1 MSNLSKHLAEETN
14 GTDVPSG
21 YTFGRILLV
30 SALLLSFG
38 GLIWM
43 IAAFGSRNF
52 KDVDAQRADQRYK
65 IYDDVLQAN
74 QKTLNDPPSVLNK
87 EQGKIRVPLEDAIN
101 LTLRDI
107 NANKPHAAYPVQPT
121 NPAPNPAPPADA
133 KAPGG
138 QQQPGTANANNPV
151 LPKQG
156 DAAGSNAANGNPAPS
171 PTPPQGT
178 TNPR

>member
-1 MSNLSKHLAEETN
+1 MSNPLAPSN
-14 GTDVPSG
+14 TDVNQEIAPRG
-21 YTFGRILLV
+21 FTIGRYLLV
-30 SALLLSFG
+30 TALLLLFG

-43 IAAFGSRNF
+43 ITAFGARNF

-65 IYDDVLQAN
+65 IYGDVMQAN

-87 EQGKIRVPLEDAIN
+87 EQGKIRVPLPEAIN

-107 NANKPHAAYPVQPT
+107 NANKPHPAYPIQAT

-133 KAPGG
+133 NAPAG
-138 QQQPGTANANNPV
+138 QTQPGTANANNPV

-156 DAAGSNAANGNPAPS
+156 DAAGSNAANGNPSPS
-171 PTPPQGT
+171 PSPAPGM

>member
-1 MSNLSKHLAEETN
+1 MSNLTLPPN
-14 GTDVPSG
+14 PDVTAMPVPRG
-21 YTFGRILLV
+21 YTIGRYLLV
-30 SALLLSFG
+30 TALLLLFG

-43 IAAFGSRNF
+43 VTAFGSRSF
-52 KDVDAQRADQRYK
+52 KDVDAQRAEQRYK

-74 QKTLNDPPSVLNK
+74 QKAQNDPPSVLNK
-87 EQGKIRVPLEDAIN
+87 EQGKLRLPLGDAIN

-133 KAPGG
+133 NAPAG
-138 QQQPGTANANNPV
+138 QVPNTANANNPV
-151 LPKQG
+151 LPKQE
-156 DAAGSNAANGNPAPS
+156 DAAGSNAANGNPSPS
-171 PTPPQGT
+171 PSPAQGM

>member
-1 MSNLSKHLAEETN
+1 MSNLTAP
-14 GTDVPSG
+14 TDTDAIVQVVPRG
-21 YTFGRILLV
+21 FTTGRYLLIT
-30 SALLLSFG
+30 ALLLLFG

-43 IAAFGSRNF
+43 VIAFGARSF

-65 IYDDVLQAN
+65 IYDEVLQTS

-87 EQGKIRVPLEDAIN
+87 EQGKIRLPLGDAIN

-133 KAPGG
+133 QAPAG
-138 QQQPGTANANNPV
+138 QQPNTANANNPV
-151 LPKQG
+151 LPKQA
-156 DAAGSNAANGNPAPS
+156 DAAGSNAANGNPSPS
-171 PTPPQGT
+171 PSPAPGM

>member
-1 MSNLSKHLAEETN
+1 MSNLTAP
-14 GTDVPSG
+14 TDTDAPVQAVPRG
-21 YTFGRILLV
+21 FTTGRYLLV
-30 SALLLSFG
+30 TALLLLFG

-43 IAAFGSRNF
+43 VTAFGSRSF

-65 IYDDVLQAN
+65 IYDDVLQSN

-87 EQGKIRVPLEDAIN
+87 EQGKIRLPLGDAIN

-133 KAPGG
+133 KAPAG
-138 QQQPGTANANNPV
+138 QPPNTANANNPV
-151 LPKQG
+151 LPKQA
-156 DAAGSNAANGNPAPS
+156 DAAGSNAANGNPSPS
-171 PTPPQGT
+171 PSPAPGM